1 MPVNGYTSPA
11 LPPIDTSNSPFSAD
25 LYHHTPVRGSKPSYK
40 PLDIDREE
48 IRLLILPCAG
58 SSGQNY
64 EFIHVSLLTNV
75 KYEALSYAWGDLPA
89 NKTIKIDK
97 TDYYVRDN
105 LFAALEALHLRSR
118 RRYLWVD
125 AVCINQEDFDERNA
139 QVALMSQIYAQ
150 ADEVVVWLGKAGR
163 DYWGAM
169 TLLDSLGN
177 PATSAKELSR
187 SITEHA
193 AVSHTLEAI
202 RNSVPSRL
210 SKRRQEIKERIPLLD
225 LFLTHSE
232 ALCSDQRDRFF
243 GLYSLAKDCCTK
255 ATPADY
261 RQTFFETI
269 SMVTLHHFRR
279 HTDKL
284 DVLQKYE
291 HFRQTLARTMP
302 DSIHI
307 VQDFLDHNPDAL
319 EGQEIMKAVGNVRG
333 SIVYISPP
341 LRDLSL
347 TDYLRGLD
355 FLDLNATPLIED
367 QLRYFFHQ
375 RGGKGYFHSDRL
387 HNIDDICNYGS
398 REKCSFS
405 AFFLNAAPK
414 VEDIERRTSDVL
426 SPRQKSLP
434 PGKRDRIVNQLM
446 FSFNQTLHEAKWKAE
461 QSSNT
466 TQVRLFLE
474 ENGMIGYVSNNAQV
488 GDLIVQFRATS
499 TAVVMRKDGDQG
511 NIVGRVCDF
520 LDRRSKHGKSRPF
533 VCQDQDI
540 DENGFDVP
548 PQLICLRMKLSA
560 LRMLANGNPMYN

>member
-1 MPVNGYTSPA
+1 M
-11 LPPIDTSNSPFSAD
+11 
-25 LYHHTPVRGSKPSYK
+25 
-40 PLDIDREE
+40 
-48 IRLLILPCAG
+48 
-58 SSGQNY
+58 
-64 EFIHVSLLTNV
+64 
-75 KYEALSYAWGDLPA
+75 
-89 NKTIKIDK
+89 
-97 TDYYVRDN
+97 
-105 LFAALEALHLRSR
+105 
-118 RRYLWVD
+118 
-125 AVCINQEDFDERNA
+125 
-139 QVALMSQIYAQ
+139 
-150 ADEVVVWLGKAGR
+150 
-163 DYWGAM
+163 
-169 TLLDSLGN
+169 
-177 PATSAKELSR
+177 
-187 SITEHA
+187 
-193 AVSHTLEAI
+193 
-202 RNSVPSRL
+202 
-210 SKRRQEIKERIPLLD
+210 
-225 LFLTHSE
+225 
-232 ALCSDQRDRFF
+232 
-243 GLYSLAKDCCTK
+243 
-255 ATPADY
+255 
-261 RQTFFETI
+261 
-269 SMVTLHHFRR
+269 
-279 HTDKL
+279 
-284 DVLQKYE
+284 
-291 HFRQTLARTMP
+291 
-302 DSIHI
+302 
-307 VQDFLDHNPDAL
+307 
-319 EGQEIMKAVGNVRG
+319 
-333 SIVYISPP
+333 
-341 LRDLSL
+341 
-347 TDYLRGLD
+347 
-355 FLDLNATPLIED
+355 
-367 QLRYFFHQ
+367 RYFFHQ
-375 RGGKGYFHSDRL
+375 RGGKGYFHDDRL